1 MSETPLDPVITG
13 TKKAAIHF
21 TRAAFEIFA
30 GMGAFVVGVT
40 KTIRPED
47 DTDDDPGVEHVP
59 VE

>member
-21 TRAAFEIFA
+21 TRAAFEIAA
-30 GMGAFVVGVT
+30 GMGAFVAGVT
-40 KTIRPED
+40 KTIRPPE
-47 DTDDDPGVEHVP
+47 DTDEESGVQHVP